1 MPYEIICS
9 QVLKPFFMAVKSE
22 RKSSDRTLSTSGAI
36 SPLGTVINGL
46 ARTQATVSAV
56 EPGWNFQRAD
66 KNINAVPK
74 SVAWPNITHPHK
86 HTDPYIHTKD
96 NKKTKEDKKRNKSE
110 AIRRDIFCCAHV
122 LSVKYDMTNTAQ
134 SKDNAERGRRTVLLR
149 LLCPTSHYS
158 SGARWQVEGVVVG
171 GKQSERQLQPRE
183 AIWPFHCL
191 PTIVKL

>member
-1 MPYEIICS
+1 
-9 QVLKPFFMAVKSE
+9 MAVKSE

-86 HTDPYIHTKD
+86 HTERERETHTY
-96 NKKTKEDKKRNKSE
+96 THKR
-110 AIRRDIFCCAHV
+110 
-122 LSVKYDMTNTAQ
+122 Q
-134 SKDNAERGRRTVLLR
+134 
-149 LLCPTSHYS
+149 
-158 SGARWQVEGVVVG
+158 
-171 GKQSERQLQPRE
+171 
-183 AIWPFHCL
+183 
-191 PTIVKL
+191 